1 MKLIFE
7 NSSEDFDQHKQLAL
21 ELNFEIVDVKQIDE
35 IKSYKDT
42 YFFVI
47 SDDRLFIKKG
57 LNKNTKPIFSDFDT
71 WLDNYDDKLL
81 QNCLKTLP
89 KNFNCL
95 DLTAGFA
102 KDAFEIS
109 KDIKCSSVH
118 LVEKELWLFKLIEN
132 GIDRASQK
140 DTNNLLSKFRLTCQD
155 NLSFLTNY
163 SRKVDLIYIDPMFS
177 GVQKAL
183 AKRHMQA
190 LRDLTSC
197 ESYEGLLEASLEKA
211 SDRVIV
217 KRHKNMSYLDG
228 ISPTRS
234 VEGKVIRYDI
244 YSTK

>member
-21 ELNFEIVDVKQIDE
+21 ELNFEIVDVKRIDE

-89 KNFNCL
+89 ENFNCL

-118 LVEKELWLFKLIEN
+118 LIEKELWLFKLIEN

-140 DTNNLLSKFRLTCQD
+140 DANNLLSKFRLTCQD

-163 SRKVDLIYIDPMFS
+163 LRKVDLIYIDPMFS

-234 VEGKVIRYDI
+234 LEGKVIRYDI